1 MTGIEPFRIAPA
13 MPAAMYKS
21 HVLGQPLR
29 THWRRA
35 TCAEVGCPRYLRGW
49 RSVLDM
55 SDQDMQN
62 AALWIRHASG
72 LRYTE
77 SVTGPNEITFEF
89 PAGQMC
95 ARANRHRLPLDRPPV
110 MLVRGGDHRGNP
122 TGFKRLF
129 GKAEDWRDDLGEH
142 LDVLREQQQR
152 G

>member
-1 MTGIEPFRIAPA
+1 MGIEPFRIPPT

-21 HVLGQPLR
+21 HVLSQPLT

-35 TCAEVGCPRYLRGW
+35 TCAEVDCPRYLNGW
-49 RSVLDM
+49 KTVLDM
-55 SDQDMQN
+55 STADGQN
-62 AALWIRHASG
+62 CALWIRQMSG
-72 LRYTE
+72 LHFTE
-77 SVTGPNEITFEF
+77 SVTGPNEVTFLF

-95 ARANRHRLPLDRPPV
+95 ARADRHRLPLGRPPL

-122 TGFKRLF
+122 TGYVRRF

-142 LDVLREQQQR
+142 LDVLRDQKAR